1 MLMLPKHHR
10 HLLQDFNNLPM
21 KPVVIHRAIIKED
34 LIRVFKDPDVVHYN
48 IDVTLIGNNGKE
60 EEGKGVG
67 VFRDV

>member
-1 MLMLPKHHR
+1 
-10 HLLQDFNNLPM
+10 M